1 PQQLL
6 PPFHA
11 PLPIDMRHQE
21 GRYHYDPH
29 SVHGVHGPP
38 TLSGSPVIS
47 DISLIRLSPHPAGP
61 GESPFSAHHPYVNPH
76 MEHYLRSVHSS
87 PTLSMI
93 SAARGL
99 SPADVAHEHLK
110 ERGLFG
116 LAAPATNPSDY
127 YHQMTLMASH
137 PTPYGDLLMQ
147 SGGAASAPHL
157 HDYLSPVD
165 ALAFMSGDGGTGQRR
180 EHPRGFVYPTEF
192 TTESLGEDLLLHL
205 ALSVEDEPNT
215 TTPQQGEITD
225 LDDVGG
231 NR

>member
-1 PQQLL
+1 MQ
-6 PPFHA
+6 
-11 PLPIDMRHQE
+11 
-21 GRYHYDPH
+21 
-29 SVHGVHGPP
+29 PP

-61 GESPFSAHHPYVNPH
+61 GESPFSAHHPYMNPH

-116 LAAPATNPSDY
+116 LAAPGTNPSDY

-137 PTPYGDLLMQ
+137 PAPYGDLLMQ

-157 HDYLSPVD
+157 HDYLNPVD
-165 ALAFMSGDGGTGQRR
+165 GEYGMPFKHKTEEASLPAGLGRAKPAEDRPCKGPGAAVWAQESSVIGRNQVKARNGA
-180 EHPRGFVYPTEF
+180 EANVLEWAVPTRWG
-192 TTESLGEDLLLHL
+192 L
-205 ALSVEDEPNT
+205 
-215 TTPQQGEITD
+215 
-225 LDDVGG
+225 
-231 NR
+231 